1 MVEAYHP
8 AESLVESAGLEPAE
22 EGMPR
27 ESDRTETEPSEV
39 DSRKPADRDSPLVG
53 SPLVQRERESERAH
67 RAFLLWAMQSP
78 ESRNVSAAARAVGRA
93 EGTAREWRRRWSWDD
108 RIGSIGEASD
118 AAATAA
124 YREWYY
130 PKWKLR
136 EVVEVEDFL
145 AAPFRPEAVVAPSV
159 VAEVREAIRG
169 DGKREAEAEARRKSR
184 RRHRALVDGAIGL
197 VAKRVAAG
205 EVRVS
210 LRDIPTLLDLRERLD
225 DGGAASGHGGVVVE
239 SVRVRL
245 ARETGSDVVAALHED
260 ALELTAIL
268 GAIRSTSEVPDRLL
282 RPGSSETDA

>member
-1 MVEAYHP
+1 MQR
-8 AESLVESAGLEPAE
+8 ESERTESAS
-22 EGMPR
+22 
-27 ESDRTETEPSEV
+27 ESQ
-39 DSRKPADRDSPLVG
+39 DSRKPTGSDQEVVG

-78 ESRNVSAAARAVGRA
+78 EQRNVSAAARAVGRA
-93 EGTAREWRRRWSWDD
+93 EGTAREWRRRWGWDD
-108 RIGSIGEASD
+108 RISSLGEAND
-118 AAATAA
+118 AAAVAA

-184 RRHRALVDGAIGL
+184 RRHRALVDGALGL

-210 LRDIPTLLDLRERLD
+210 LRDIPTLLDLRDRLD
-225 DGGAASGHGGVVVE
+225 DGGAATGHGGIVVE

-245 ARETGSDVVAALHED
+245 ARETGSDVVGALHED
-260 ALELTAIL
+260 ALELVAIL
-268 GAIRSTSEVPDRLL
+268 GAIRSTEEVPARLL
-282 RPGSSETDA
+282 RSGESETGP